1 MQRLFHLQVLFVFA
15 VVLALA
21 TASDL
26 RRYGGEQEEEEDSDH
41 TPYQFSYSIDDEDT
55 VFSQSEEG
63 DDEGDVTG
71 EYSVNLPD
79 GRVQTVRYFGDNEDG
94 YTAEV
99 SYEGE
104 AQYPEDQS
112 YQVHSAFSPAFWTCV
127 LDLLRADSMEKKN
140 GDC

>member
-1 MQRLFHLQVLFVFA
+1 MKVLFVFA

-41 TPYQFSYSIDDEDT
+41 TPYQFSYSVDDEDT

-79 GRVQTVRYFGDNEDG
+79 GRVQTVRYFGDNDDG
-94 YTAEV
+94 YAAEV

-112 YQVHSAFSPAFWTCV
+112 YQAEEPSTLP
-127 LDLLRADSMEKKN
+127 
-140 GDC
+140 

>member
-1 MQRLFHLQVLFVFA
+1 MVMSLLFQVLFVFA

-41 TPYQFSYSIDDEDT
+41 TPYQFSYSVDDEDT

-79 GRVQTVRYFGDNEDG
+79 GRVQTVRYFGDNDDG

-112 YQVHSAFSPAFWTCV
+112 YQKEEEEEA
-127 LDLLRADSMEKKN
+127 EKSIKR
-140 GDC
+140 GE